1 MLLKR
6 LCREGIIYS
15 SNYID
20 CIAKSI
26 WKKDG
31 NSITFFVRIGHF
43 QTYVNILKVHKDSKE
58 FVRKTMSSG
67 AYSKVYVLDIE
78 GRNCVVKSQKIET
91 QDRATLNFRIDE
103 VLRELIFYKIASI
116 LRFGPYLEKVL
127 GYDIICYNDSIEFA
141 MELCDDVKEPHSN
154 EFERD
159 LMEGMKKMH
168 SLQIVHRD
176 IKPANVG
183 WSPSFR
189 KWVFLDF
196 GFAKNLQQTIG
207 FKTRSKFIGSYPYAT
222 KELQQIHDLGICGW
236 VDFYHNDLHGLK
248 KVLKVLNENLEKE

>member
-1 MLLKR
+1 MTK
-6 LCREGIIYS
+6 S
-15 SNYID
+15 
-20 CIAKSI
+20 IAK
-26 WKKDG
+26 KEG
-31 NSITFFVRIGHF
+31 NSIKFFVRIGHF
-43 QTYVNILKVHKDSKE
+43 QTWINVLKIHKDSNE

-78 GRNCVVKSQKIET
+78 GRKCVVKSQKIQT
-91 QDRATLNFRIDE
+91 QDRATLNFKIEE

-141 MELCDDVKEPHSN
+141 MELCDDVKEPQSKD
-154 EFERD
+154 FEKD
-159 LMEGMKKMH
+159 LLEGMKTMH

-176 IKPANVG
+176 VKPSNVV
-183 WSPSFR
+183 WTPSFR

-207 FKTRSKFIGSYPYAT
+207 FKTKSKFIGSYPYAS
-222 KELQQIHDLGICGW
+222 K
-236 VDFYHNDLHGLK
+236 
-248 KVLKVLNENLEKE
+248 